1 MGCYIDAN
9 CNGQGTMR
17 SQHGNGVFVCLCDG
31 SVHFISDFIERT
43 TNWQVPTSRPPTS
56 DEYRVWE
63 RLNAS
68 ADKMLIDSATY

>member
-1 MGCYIDAN
+1 
-9 CNGQGTMR
+9 MR

-43 TNWQVPTSRPPTS
+43 ADWQLPTATPPTAS
-56 DEYRVWE
+56 DYRVWE

-68 ADKMLIDSATY
+68 ADGMLIDPRTY